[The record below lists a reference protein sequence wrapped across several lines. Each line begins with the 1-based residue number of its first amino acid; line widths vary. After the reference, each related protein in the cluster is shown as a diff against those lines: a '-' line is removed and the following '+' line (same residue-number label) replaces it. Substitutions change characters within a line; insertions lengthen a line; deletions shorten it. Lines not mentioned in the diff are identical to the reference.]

1 MLRQAQHDISN
12 TSRFIKSEF
21 LALSCSACRSINMQT
36 DKPLEKTKQ
45 SDFRHIGNKLL
56 NWYKTNARDLPFR
69 QTKDPYKIWI
79 CEIVFQ
85 QTRIAQGLGHYNN
98 FVQRF
103 PDVKTLA
110 EADENEVLLYWK
122 GLGYYSRAINV
133 HKAAQQI
140 MNDYN
145 GVFPHEYD
153 EILKLKGVGK
163 YTAAA
168 VSSIC
173 FEGKIPAVDGNF
185 YRVLSRI
192 FADDFDISSS
202 KAFNYF
208 SELAHLILPEN
219 VGDFNQAMMDL
230 GSEICKP
237 KNPLCSECPLN
248 EDCLAFSLNKVS
260 EFPVKT
266 KKVKAADLELKYYF
280 VNRNG
285 QFLIQQRKDDF
296 IWKKLFEFPP
306 EISDDLIPFIKSVKN
321 VSHKLTHK
329 NLSIEIFNVEVE
341 SEEIW
346 QNFITQNNYIVTDVE
361 GSHEKSFPKPL
372 ENYIQNY
379 ETAYRIL

>member
-1 MLRQAQHDISN
+1 
-12 TSRFIKSEF
+12 
-21 LALSCSACRSINMQT
+21 MQT

-69 QTKDPYKIWI
+69 QTRDPYKIWI

-145 GVFPHEYD
+145 GIFPHEYD

-173 FEGKIPAVDGNF
+173 FNGKIPAVDGNF

-208 SELAHLILPEN
+208 SELAHLILPKN

-237 KNPLCSECPLN
+237 KNPLCSECPLH

-280 VNRNG
+280 VHRNG

-296 IWKKLFEFPP
+296 IWKKLFEFPS

-329 NLSIEIFNVEVE
+329 NLSIEIFNVEVD
-341 SEEIW
+341 SEQIW
-346 QNFITQNNYIVTDVE
+346 HNFITQNNYIITDVE

>member
-1 MLRQAQHDISN
+1 M
-12 TSRFIKSEF
+12 
-21 LALSCSACRSINMQT
+21 
-36 DKPLEKTKQ
+36 EKTKQ

-69 QTKDPYKIWI
+69 QTRDPYKIWI

-140 MNDYN
+140 MNDYS

-173 FEGKIPAVDGNF
+173 FGGKIPAVDGNF

-192 FADDFDISSS
+192 FADDLDISSS

-230 GSEICKP
+230 GSDICKP

-248 EDCLAFSLNKVS
+248 KDCLAFSLNKVS
-260 EFPVKT
+260 EFPIKT

-280 VNRNG
+280 VHRNG

-296 IWKKLFEFPP
+296 IWKKLFEFPS

-329 NLSIEIFNVEVE
+329 NLSIEIFNVEVD

-346 QNFITQNNYIVTDVE
+346 QNFITENNFIVTDVE

-379 ETAYRIL
+379 ETAYRIW

>member
-1 MLRQAQHDISN
+1 MEKIENSN
-12 TSRFIKSEF
+12 FK
-21 LALSCSACRSINMQT
+21 
-36 DKPLEKTKQ
+36 
-45 SDFRHIGNKLL
+45 HIGSKLL
-56 NWYKTNARDLPFR
+56 NWYKVNARDLPFR

-85 QTRIAQGLGHYNN
+85 QTRINQGLNHYNN
-98 FVQRF
+98 FIKRF

-110 EADENEVLLYWK
+110 GAEEDEVLLYWK
-122 GLGYYSRAINV
+122 GLGYYSRAINI

-140 MNDYN
+140 MNEYE
-145 GVFPHEYD
+145 GSFPSDYD

-173 FEGKIPAVDGNF
+173 FDGKMPAVDGNF
-185 YRVLSRI
+185 YRVLSRV
-192 FADDFDISSS
+192 FADDFDVSNSR
-202 KAFNYF
+202 AFNYF
-208 SELAHLILPEN
+208 SELATLVLPEN

-230 GSEICKP
+230 GSEVCKP
-237 KNPLCSECPLN
+237 KNPLCGECPLN
-248 EDCLAFSLNKVS
+248 EDCLAFSLHQIS

-266 KKVKAADLELKYYF
+266 KKIKAADLGLTYYF
-280 VNRNG
+280 VHRNG

-306 EISDDLIPFIKSVKN
+306 EISEELMPFIKSAKM

-329 NLSIEIFNVEVE
+329 NLSIEIFNVEID
-341 SEEIW
+341 SEKIW
-346 QNFITQNNYIVTDVE
+346 EDFIIKNNYTIIDVE

-372 ENYIQNY
+372 ETYIQNY
-379 ETAYRIL
+379 HTAYRIL

>member
-1 MLRQAQHDISN
+1 M
-12 TSRFIKSEF
+12 
-21 LALSCSACRSINMQT
+21 
-36 DKPLEKTKQ
+36 EKTKQ

-69 QTKDPYKIWI
+69 QTRDPYKIWI

-173 FEGKIPAVDGNF
+173 FGGKIPAVDGNF

-192 FADDFDISSS
+192 FADDLDISSS

-230 GSEICKP
+230 GSDICKP

-248 EDCLAFSLNKVS
+248 KDCLAFSLNKVS
-260 EFPVKT
+260 EFPIKT

-280 VNRNG
+280 VHRNG

-296 IWKKLFEFPP
+296 IWKKLFEFPS

-329 NLSIEIFNVEVE
+329 NLSIEIFNVEVD

-346 QNFITQNNYIVTDVE
+346 QNFITENNFIVTDVE

-379 ETAYRIL
+379 ETAYRIW

>member
-1 MLRQAQHDISN
+1 M
-12 TSRFIKSEF
+12 
-21 LALSCSACRSINMQT
+21 
-36 DKPLEKTKQ
+36 EKTKQ

-56 NWYKTNARDLPFR
+56 HWYKTNARDLPFR
-69 QTKDPYKIWI
+69 QTRDPYKIWI

-237 KNPLCSECPLN
+237 KNPLCSECTLN

-280 VNRNG
+280 VHRNG

-329 NLSIEIFNVEVE
+329 NLSIEIFNVEVD

-346 QNFITQNNYIVTDVE
+346 QNFITQNTYIVTDVE

>member
-1 MLRQAQHDISN
+1 M
-12 TSRFIKSEF
+12 
-21 LALSCSACRSINMQT
+21 
-36 DKPLEKTKQ
+36 EKIEN

-56 NWYKTNARDLPFR
+56 NWYQKNARDLPFR

-85 QTRIAQGLGHYNN
+85 QTRINQGLNHYNN
-98 FVQRF
+98 FIKRF

-110 EADENEVLLYWK
+110 EAQEDEVLLYWK
-122 GLGYYSRAINV
+122 GLGYYSRAINI

-140 MNDYN
+140 MNDYQ
-145 GVFPHEYD
+145 GVFPSQHE

-173 FEGKIPAVDGNF
+173 FNGKIPAVDGNF

-192 FADDFDISSS
+192 FADDFDISNSR
-202 KAFNYF
+202 AFTYF
-208 SELAHLILPEN
+208 SELATLVLPDN

-237 KNPLCSECPLN
+237 KNPICGECPLN
-248 EDCLAFSLNKVS
+248 EDCLAFSLHKISN
-260 EFPVKT
+260 FPVKT
-266 KKVKAADLELKYYF
+266 KKVKAEDLHLMYYF
-280 VNRNG
+280 VHRNG

-296 IWKKLFEFPP
+296 IWKKLFEFLPSIP
-306 EISDDLIPFIKSVKN
+306 EDLESFIKSSKTVN
-321 VSHKLTHK
+321 HKLTHK
-329 NLSIEIFNVEVE
+329 NLSIEIFNVEVDSDTVWKDLIAE
-341 SEEIW
+341 NQYI
-346 QNFITQNNYIVTDVE
+346 ITDFE

-372 ENYIQNY
+372 ETYIQNY
-379 ETAYRIL
+379 HIAYRIL